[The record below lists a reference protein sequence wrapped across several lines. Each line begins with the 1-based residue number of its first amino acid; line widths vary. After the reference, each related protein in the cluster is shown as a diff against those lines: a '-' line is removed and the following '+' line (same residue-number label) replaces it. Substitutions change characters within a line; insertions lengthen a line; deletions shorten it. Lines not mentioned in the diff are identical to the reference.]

1 VIRLITGVNKR
12 ESCRQKFKDKKI
24 LTVASLYVLEVLCF
38 MKKYKG
44 NLKQNMVIHDH
55 NTRSKYD
62 LHTHFCKTA
71 LLQKSVL
78 NTGIKLFKHLPVRI
92 KKVDNF
98 NCFKKEVTAVILNNS
113 CYSIEEFLQSKIV

>member
-1 VIRLITGVNKR
+1 MQKKVIRLITGVNKR

-38 MKKYKG
+38 IKKYKG

-55 NTRSKYD
+55 NMRSKYD
-62 LHTHFCKTA
+62 LYTHFCKAT

-98 NCFKKEVTAVILNNS
+98 N
-113 CYSIEEFLQSKIV
+113 